1 MRDNEFTR
9 QADEFLEKAN
19 AKLTIRWIGL
29 MRNEM
34 WDEKELRDRY
44 EITLTTPKGSMTID
58 FWDSIHDTEIHNMT
72 ASEYAKKIYRLHWE
86 SVECDYNM
94 KVKICKELSQAKQ
107 NAEVTAYDIL
117 SCLEKYE
124 IGTFEEFCAECGYS
138 NDSIRAYKTF
148 IACDEQYKKLK
159 RLFTEEQMKEL
170 CEIN

>member
-34 WDEKELRDRY
+34 WDGKELRDRY

-58 FWDSIHDTEIHNMT
+58 FWDSIHDTEIHNIT
-72 ASEYAKKIYRLHWE
+72 AAKYAEIKYKQHWELLWNNERQKIY
-86 SVECDYNM
+86 
-94 KVKICKELSQAKQ
+94 KELSQAKQ
-107 NAEVTAYDIL
+107 DAEVTAYDIL

-159 RLFTEEQMKEL
+159 RLFTEEQMEEL